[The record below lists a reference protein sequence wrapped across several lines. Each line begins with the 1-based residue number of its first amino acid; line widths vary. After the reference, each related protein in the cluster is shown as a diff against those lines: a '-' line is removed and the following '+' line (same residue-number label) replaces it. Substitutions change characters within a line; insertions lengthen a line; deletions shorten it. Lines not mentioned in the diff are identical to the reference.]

1 MNLKFA
7 SIAALLVAGVA
18 MAAEPLPKATELVSK
33 MGFGYNI
40 GNTLEAPNGP
50 TSWGN
55 EFPTQEL
62 IDSVKAAGFNTVRIP
77 CAWYTHA
84 DTSTNTINSGWLD
97 SVKTVVDF
105 VVNKGMYAILNI
117 HWDSGWME
125 ENIGESVDD
134 NLNKRQAA
142 FWKQIAEKFASY
154 DEHLLFASMN
164 EPGMNTTD
172 FTAARTTVLN
182 TYHETMM
189 KTVRETGGNNATRT
203 LIVQAPYTDEAKMLK
218 WWKNNLPSDP
228 AGSGYMMG
236 EFHFYPYQFSLMDK
250 DESWGKQFY
259 YWGEENFSSTDTER
273 NTPKGAYASPEYV
286 DSVFKEIK
294 ESFDIPF
301 VIGEFGAIKRLGL
314 TGENLRLHLQS
325 RAAFYG
331 KVATLSKKYGFIP
344 VVWDTGAENNGNM
357 TIIRRNKN
365 RGILDYECLNA
376 LRQAFGLTAF
386 EGNSIDALVNQS
398 VSSDDKALHVSF
410 ASTRT
415 DSAATAT
422 IRLNI
427 NNEDWSKYKGISF
440 DLKLNGKTNGTV
452 EGNEYEWSSVTL
464 FNMSGNWKWE
474 QAVLGNFEDF
484 DAEGKR
490 YTISFDGSSSS
501 NMNFNDIT
509 KVVAIGINI
518 QGTQISGEVYL
529 DNMLLL
535 KADGTVDTLQNFNK
549 QMPDI
554 EGIGVGELVNTVF
567 STTETD
573 PKQKEDPKKENIAIQ
588 KQGSATNHLFVRT
601 LPGAVQAV
609 FTTANSGRTSAK
621 LMNSL
626 GQVIAAQD
634 FNAKSG
640 ANAIQLATSF
650 HGPAFLIVKQGSQQY
665 TAKVLLR

>member
-7 SIAALLVAGVA
+7 SIAALLAISA
-18 MAAEPLPKATELVSK
+18 TTAFADLPKATELVSK

-40 GNTLEAPNGP
+40 GNTMEAPNGP

-125 ENIGESVDD
+125 ENIRESVDD

-142 FWKQIAEKFASY
+142 FWKQIADKFANY

-172 FTAARTTVLN
+172 FTEARTKVLN

-189 KTVRETGGNNATRT
+189 KTVRETGSNNATRT

-250 DESWGKQFY
+250 DESWGKQFF

-286 DSVFKEIK
+286 DSVFAEIDK
-294 ESFDIPF
+294 SFDIPF

-344 VVWDTGAENNGNM
+344 VVWDTGAEDDGNM

-365 RGILDYECLNA
+365 RGILDYESLNA
-376 LRQAFGLTAF
+376 IRQAFGLTAF
-386 EGNSIDALVNQS
+386 EGNSIDALVEKSLDNSNKMAKLTYTS
-398 VSSDDKALHVSF
+398 VTSAESETGTLRLNLNGVNWSNYVAFSF
-410 ASTRT
+410 DANVNVNTQ
-415 DSAATAT
+415 ATADGKDWKT
-422 IRLNI
+422 LSLFAMSGDAYDWADYNFAAGDLSTSWKTYKVNLDASGLNI
-427 NNEDWSKYKGISF
+427 
-440 DLKLNGKTNGTV
+440 
-452 EGNEYEWSSVTL
+452 
-464 FNMSGNWKWE
+464 
-474 QAVLGNFEDF
+474 
-484 DAEGKR
+484 
-490 YTISFDGSSSS
+490 S
-501 NMNFNDIT
+501 NKADV
-509 KVVAIGINI
+509 KAIGINLY
-518 QGTQISGEVYL
+518 GTQLSGTIL
-529 DNMLLL
+529 FDNFLLY
-535 KADGTVDTLQNFNK
+535 KADGSFDVLENFDKNLPTL
-549 QMPDI
+549 
-554 EGIGVGELVNTVF
+554 EGIVTGQLES
-567 STTETD
+567 STAPTH
-573 PKQKEDPKKENIAIQ
+573 ENPAAIQ
-588 KQGSATNHLFVRT
+588 ARSITANHLFVRA

-626 GQVIAAQD
+626 GQIIARAD
-634 FNAKSG
+634 FNAVPG

-650 HGPAFLIVKQGSQQY
+650 RGPAFLIVKQGSQQY
-665 TAKVLLR
+665 TAKVMLR